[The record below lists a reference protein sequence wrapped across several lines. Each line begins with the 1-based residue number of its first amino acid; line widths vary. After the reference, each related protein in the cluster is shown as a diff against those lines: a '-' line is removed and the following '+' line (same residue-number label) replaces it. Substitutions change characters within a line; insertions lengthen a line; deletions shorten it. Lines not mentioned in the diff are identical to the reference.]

1 MTVDS
6 VLVWCYTVGGGGV
19 MSDYVRITVALT
31 PGIME
36 KLDKICAE
44 KGIKRPSALSI
55 AIEKLWKE
63 EYADEK

>member
-1 MTVDS
+1 
-6 VLVWCYTVGGGGV
+6 
-19 MSDYVRITVALT
+19 MSDLVRITVGLS

-44 KGIKRPSALSI
+44 KGIKRPAALSI

-63 EYADEK
+63 EYADQ

>member
-1 MTVDS
+1 
-6 VLVWCYTVGGGGV
+6 
-19 MSDYVRITVALT
+19 MSDSVRITVALT

-36 KLDKICAE
+36 KLDKMCAE

>member
-1 MTVDS
+1 MS
-6 VLVWCYTVGGGGV
+6 VIK
-19 MSDYVRITVALT
+19 MSVTNKITVRLS

-36 KLDKICAE
+36 KLDRICAE
-44 KGIKRPSALSI
+44 KGVKRPAAISI

>member
-1 MTVDS
+1 
-6 VLVWCYTVGGGGV
+6 
-19 MSDYVRITVALT
+19 MSDLVRITVGISL
-31 PGIME
+31 GIME

-44 KGIKRPSALSI
+44 KGIKRPAALSI

>member
-1 MTVDS
+1 MAES
-6 VLVWCYTVGGGGV
+6 KK
-19 MSDYVRITVALT
+19 ITVALA
-31 PGIME
+31 PSIMD

-63 EYADEK
+63 EYADSEK

>member
-1 MTVDS
+1 MAEGT
-6 VLVWCYTVGGGGV
+6 
-19 MSDYVRITVALT
+19 RITVKLT

-36 KLDKICAE
+36 KLDRICEE
-44 KGIKRPSALSI
+44 KGVKRPAAISF

>member
-1 MTVDS
+1 MAET
-6 VLVWCYTVGGGGV
+6 
-19 MSDYVRITVALT
+19 RKITVALS

-36 KLDKICAE
+36 KLDRICNE
-44 KGIKRPSALSI
+44 KGVKRPSAISI